1 MSEVKSL
8 EEIKKFYLND
18 ASKTDPIKLLN
29 IIGIDTSLYILE
41 NLNKH
46 DRTFYI
52 PERLKQAVKENT
64 LGNKNKNIFKI

>member
-1 MSEVKSL
+1 LV
-8 EEIKKFYLND
+8 
-18 ASKTDPIKLLN
+18 N

-52 PERLKQAVKENT
+52 PESLKQAVKENT
-64 LGNKNKNIFKI
+64 LGYKNKNIFKI